1 MFHEFP
7 KNSILEI
14 SFVRVPANLASG
26 KFMFRVVISAM
37 KPNALGLDI
46 LSVNK
51 EYIIILNGAKTHES
65 LPDSDTISSSDLSI
79 RDRIF
84 KPLSNLSHTDISYIS
99 LFNYR
104 AARVILKYLG
114 LKLPKEVDSLKAFKK
129 YIKKNR
135 G

>member
-14 SFVRVPANLASG
+14 SFVRVSANLASG
-26 KFMFRVVISAM
+26 KFMFKVAISAM
-37 KPNALGLDI
+37 TPNILGLDI

-51 EYIIILNGAKTHES
+51 EYIIILNGAKTHEL
-65 LPDSDTISSSDLSI
+65 LPNSDTISSSDLSI

-84 KPLSNLSHTDISYIS
+84 KPLSNLSHADISYIG
-99 LFNYR
+99 LFSYS

-114 LKLPKEVDSLKAFKK
+114 LKLPKEVNSLNAFKK
-129 YIKKNR
+129 YIEKNR

>member
-14 SFVRVPANLASG
+14 SFVRVSANLTSG
-26 KFMFRVVISAM
+26 KFMFKVVISAM
-37 KPNALGLDI
+37 TPNTLGLDI

-51 EYIIILNGAKTHES
+51 EYIIILNGAKTHE
-65 LPDSDTISSSDLSI
+65 LLHASDTVSSSDLSI
-79 RDRIF
+79 KDRIF
-84 KPLSNLSHTDISYIS
+84 KPLSNLAHTDITYIG

-104 AARVILKYLG
+104 AAKVILRYLG
-114 LKLPKEVDSLKAFKK
+114 LKLPKQLDSLNAFKK
-129 YIKKNR
+129 YIEKNR

>member
-14 SFVRVPANLASG
+14 SFVRVSANLASG
-26 KFMFRVVISAM
+26 KFMFKVAISAM
-37 KPNALGLDI
+37 TPNILGLDI

-51 EYIIILNGAKTHES
+51 EYIIILNGAKTHEL
-65 LPDSDTISSSDLSI
+65 LPNSDTISSSDLSI

-84 KPLSNLSHTDISYIS
+84 KPLSNLSHADISYIG
-99 LFNYR
+99 LFSYK

-114 LKLPKEVDSLKAFKK
+114 LKLPKEVNSLNAFKK
-129 YIKKNR
+129 YIEKNR